1 MPFSWACGSRKA
13 NTSSRASGRSQGT
26 SAGLAAWEREEIWRT
41 SSIISSSSR
50 RCLYALSDQDQRSYS
65 GKDLSSLV
73 ETMLYPSEW
82 DAVAQVEQYEGA
94 AEDAPEKE

>member
-1 MPFSWACGSRKA
+1 MGTIQLGEK
-13 NTSSRASGRSQGT
+13 GRSFT
-26 SAGLAAWEREEIWRT
+26 L
-41 SSIISSSSR
+41 ISSSSR